1 MNMHSPR
8 AWLMKIRAHCK
19 RIFICVDLTNTRSL
33 LHYSLYARSKHTQT
47 HTHIQTY
54 THIPIGTHTVPVLM
68 RIGYVRRVFV
78 EFSSLLKPNYK
89 YLLVSTSNSATL
101 VSSTLSSCFN
111 CARTLFIAPL
121 VVLTPPFK
129 YLKFCFFPPSSS
141 QTKERKNQKNK
152 KSFCTKPPTKHRE
165 KSPTNQVEKR
175 NWKQNLPC
183 TQKYFC

>member
-1 MNMHSPR
+1 M
-8 AWLMKIRAHCK
+8 L
-19 RIFICVDLTNTRSL
+19 VLNT
-33 LHYSLYARSKHTQT
+33 HK

-89 YLLVSTSNSATL
+89 YLLVSTSKSATL

-152 KSFCTKPPTKHRE
+152 KSFCIKPPTKHRE

-175 NWKQNLPC
+175 N
-183 TQKYFC
+183 